1 MSKISK
7 AKRRQVFNNSKGLCA
22 NCKTK
27 IDYSTHNW
35 SLDHMREKQFGGSS
49 DNDNLQAV
57 CKQCHHW
64 KNLIICANKTQGL
77 IPTDE
82 DLEEQQQRRIAL
94 ETTCKIDKLTDL
106 LDTYRTT
113 QQDLND
119 QINSLKRECVGQHNR
134 INACG
139 VWCAIGII
147 AISLYRLRS
156 WKN

>member
-82 DLEEQQQRRIAL
+82 DLEEQQQRRI
-94 ETTCKIDKLTDL
+94 DL

>member
-1 MSKISK
+1 
-7 AKRRQVFNNSKGLCA
+7 
-22 NCKTK
+22 
-27 IDYSTHNW
+27 
-35 SLDHMREKQFGGSS
+35 MREKQFGGSS